1 MAALASARLA
11 SAQAIQDQNVARGRR
26 MRTCWPPTSAQSE
39 LAEKFHMSPTLLR
52 ELNPRAD
59 FARAGTELT
68 VANVPEM
75 PLRSGRLS
83 VEAVPPPNPPK
94 ASNDL
99 PEVTIVVDK
108 PARNVRVYDRG
119 GKFLAFYPAT
129 IGSDEKPAPSG
140 DFKVKGVSWNPKY
153 EYDPKFAWKGVT
165 TKRKLSIGPG
175 AKQSRRP
182 GLDRPDRSDLR
193 NPWHAGAVG
202 HRQDPVPWLHP
213 PDELGRGRTGG
224 DGPAGRCRPIRGS
237 GLTGSALGGD
247 GARQRDAAAGTH
259 PPGTLVQA
267 AFEFIRRRPSR
278 TPFGAAAAILLLAAS
293 GAAPA
298 VGAQAPKAHSPPPSP
313 APTGD
318 AEPPLVSTS
327 AMDESDHAQ
336 CVSELASKKVVFEQP
351 KEATREGC
359 RLSAPV
365 SLTLVATPFGDVSL
379 PAKPSMLCSFGLKFT
394 DWVRDVAAPLTFAY
408 TGQKLAE
415 IETGPGFACTARYDK
430 PGALPS
436 EHAKGDAIDVVSF
449 VLADKRRV
457 TVKDPDPLVG
467 ALRMTACGYF
477 TTVLG
482 PGADPQHETHLHLD
496 MLMHGGT
503 ANYRICE

>member
-1 MAALASARLA
+1 M
-11 SAQAIQDQNVARGRR
+11 
-26 MRTCWPPTSAQSE
+26 
-39 LAEKFHMSPTLLR
+39 
-52 ELNPRAD
+52 
-59 FARAGTELT
+59 
-68 VANVPEM
+68 
-75 PLRSGRLS
+75 
-83 VEAVPPPNPPK
+83 
-94 ASNDL
+94 
-99 PEVTIVVDK
+99 
-108 PARNVRVYDRG
+108 
-119 GKFLAFYPAT
+119 
-129 IGSDEKPAPSG
+129 
-140 DFKVKGVSWNPKY
+140 
-153 EYDPKFAWKGVT
+153 
-165 TKRKLSIGPG
+165 
-175 AKQSRRP
+175 
-182 GLDRPDRSDLR
+182 
-193 NPWHAGAVG
+193 
-202 HRQDPVPWLHP
+202 
-213 PDELGRGRTGG
+213 
-224 DGPAGRCRPIRGS
+224 
-237 GLTGSALGGD
+237 
-247 GARQRDAAAGTH
+247 
-259 PPGTLVQA
+259 QA
-267 AFEFIRRRPSR
+267 AFGLTFGRPSR
-278 TPFGAAAAILLLAAS
+278 AFFGAAILLLAAS

-298 VGAQAPKAHSPPPSP
+298 VGAQASKAHSPPP

-327 AMDESDHAQ
+327 AMDESDHAH
-336 CVSELASKKVVFEQP
+336 CVSELALKKVVFEQP

-365 SLTLVATPFGDVSL
+365 TLILVATQFGDISL

-394 DWVRDVAAPLTFAY
+394 DWVRDVAAPLTLAY

-482 PGADPQHETHLHLD
+482 PGADPEHETHLHLD
-496 MLMHGGT
+496 MLIHGGT

>member
-1 MAALASARLA
+1 LAA
-11 SAQAIQDQNVARGRR
+11 
-26 MRTCWPPTSAQSE
+26 
-39 LAEKFHMSPTLLR
+39 F
-52 ELNPRAD
+52 
-59 FARAGTELT
+59 
-68 VANVPEM
+68 
-75 PLRSGRLS
+75 
-83 VEAVPPPNPPK
+83 
-94 ASNDL
+94 
-99 PEVTIVVDK
+99 
-108 PARNVRVYDRG
+108 
-119 GKFLAFYPAT
+119 
-129 IGSDEKPAPSG
+129 
-140 DFKVKGVSWNPKY
+140 
-153 EYDPKFAWKGVT
+153 
-165 TKRKLSIGPG
+165 
-175 AKQSRRP
+175 
-182 GLDRPDRSDLR
+182 
-193 NPWHAGAVG
+193 
-202 HRQDPVPWLHP
+202 
-213 PDELGRGRTGG
+213 
-224 DGPAGRCRPIRGS
+224 
-237 GLTGSALGGD
+237 GLT
-247 GARQRDAAAGTH
+247 H
-259 PPGTLVQA
+259 
-267 AFEFIRRRPSR
+267 RRPSR
-278 TPFGAAAAILLLAAS
+278 ASLGAATAALLLAAC

-298 VGAQAPKAHSPPPSP
+298 VGAQAPKVHSPPPSP

-327 AMDESDHAQ
+327 AMDESDRAQ

-365 SLTLVATPFGDVSL
+365 SLTLVATQFGDVSL

-430 PGALPS
+430 LGALPS

-457 TVKDPDPLVG
+457 TVRALGPLVG

-496 MLMHGGT
+496 MLMRGGT

>member
-1 MAALASARLA
+1 M
-11 SAQAIQDQNVARGRR
+11 
-26 MRTCWPPTSAQSE
+26 
-39 LAEKFHMSPTLLR
+39 
-52 ELNPRAD
+52 
-59 FARAGTELT
+59 
-68 VANVPEM
+68 
-75 PLRSGRLS
+75 
-83 VEAVPPPNPPK
+83 
-94 ASNDL
+94 
-99 PEVTIVVDK
+99 
-108 PARNVRVYDRG
+108 
-119 GKFLAFYPAT
+119 
-129 IGSDEKPAPSG
+129 
-140 DFKVKGVSWNPKY
+140 
-153 EYDPKFAWKGVT
+153 
-165 TKRKLSIGPG
+165 
-175 AKQSRRP
+175 
-182 GLDRPDRSDLR
+182 
-193 NPWHAGAVG
+193 
-202 HRQDPVPWLHP
+202 
-213 PDELGRGRTGG
+213 
-224 DGPAGRCRPIRGS
+224 
-237 GLTGSALGGD
+237 
-247 GARQRDAAAGTH
+247 
-259 PPGTLVQA
+259 QA
-267 AFEFIRRRPSR
+267 AFEFIRPRLGR
-278 TPFGAAAAILLLAAS
+278 TPFMAAAAVLLLAAS

-298 VGAQAPKAHSPPPSP
+298 AGAQAPKAHSPPPAP

-327 AMDESDHAQ
+327 AMDEADHTQ

-365 SLTLVATPFGDVSL
+365 SLTRVPTPFGDVSL

-394 DWVRDVAAPLTFAY
+394 DWVRDVAAPLTLAY

-415 IETGPGFACTARYDK
+415 IETGPGFTCTARYDK

-457 TVKDPDPLVG
+457 TVKEPDPLVG

-496 MLMHGGT
+496 MLKHGGT